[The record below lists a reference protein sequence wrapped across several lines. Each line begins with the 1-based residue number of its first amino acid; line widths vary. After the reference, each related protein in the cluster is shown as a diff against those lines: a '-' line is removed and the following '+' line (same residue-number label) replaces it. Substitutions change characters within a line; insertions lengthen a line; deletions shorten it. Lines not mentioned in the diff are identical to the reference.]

1 MQAIIWE
8 NDKLR
13 LLDQTILPLK
23 KEYVTCTNYREVAD
37 AIRTMKVRGA
47 PAIGVSAAYGMAL
60 AAREIKAG
68 SREEFLGQLEAAS
81 KALFETRPT
90 AVNLRW
96 ALERMMNLA
105 RSTESWQDLP
115 RILAEEARRIEEED
129 LEVNRRMGRY
139 GAELLPDKATVLTH
153 CNAGALAT
161 VGYGTALGVI
171 RAAVEMGKDIKV
183 FADETRPFLQGARLT
198 VFELMEDKIS
208 VTLITDNMA
217 GWVMKLGKVDAVL
230 VGADRIAA
238 NGDTANKIGTYSVA
252 VLAKENNVPFYVVA
266 PTSTFD
272 LTIKTGEEIPIEE
285 RNPREVVEV
294 LGQRIAPEGVAV
306 FNPAFDVT
314 PAKYISGI
322 VTENG
327 VARPPYEESLRALAA
342 KSGGPKGSARGM
354 GGSTGRR

>member
-68 SREEFLGQLEAAS
+68 SREEFLGELEKAA
-81 KALFETRPT
+81 KVLFETRPT

-105 RSTESWQDLP
+105 RSTESWHDLP
-115 RILAEEARRIEEED
+115 EILAEEARRIEEED
-129 LEVNRRMGRY
+129 IEVNRRMGRY

-161 VGYGTALGVI
+161 AGYGTALGVI
-171 RAAVEMGKDIKV
+171 RAAVEMGKDIRV

-198 VFELMEDKIS
+198 AFELMEDKIP

-252 VLAKENNVPFYVVA
+252 VLAKENDVPFYVVA

-285 RNPREVVEV
+285 RSSREVVEV

-314 PAKYISGI
+314 PAKYISAI

-327 VARPPYEESLRALAA
+327 VARPPYEESLRALVA

-354 GGSTGRR
+354 GGSTDRR